1 MSALEF
7 SIAPVSA
14 AMTRPSA
21 FAYLRQPLRWS
32 VWGLFN
38 ALALYL
44 VVALY
49 AQQQVAFAL
58 LGLVV
63 TGIASYVFI
72 SKNAYAHRYIYP
84 AVAGMLVFVIFPL
97 LYTVGIGFT
106 NYSATNLLSFEQV
119 QRYHLNQT
127 YLAGER
133 FAFSLHPDQD
143 GALRLRVDQG
153 EQGVFVSPPLQGDPL
168 LSEPLELLPESAVS
182 LAEAL
187 PLREVIQRRAEL
199 EQWVLRG
206 TDGALLRLYGLREVA
221 AVKPLY
227 RLLEN
232 GDLLNTRSNE
242 RLEAD
247 QGSGFYVDSHGNKVA
262 PGFTV
267 YAGWSNFARVLS
279 EESIRDPFLEIFVW
293 TVAFAGLTVLFT
305 LALGLVLASLLQW
318 DLVRGKAFYRV
329 MLILPYAVPAFISI
343 LVFRG
348 LFNQNFGEIN
358 LLLDSLF
365 GVRPDWFSDP
375 TLARSMILIVN
386 TWLGYPYMLLLSMG
400 LLQAIPRDL
409 YEASAMD
416 GATPL
421 DNLLKI
427 TLSLLIKP
435 LAPLLIA
442 SFAFNFNNFVLIT
455 LLTRGGP
462 DIIGATTPA
471 GTTDLL
477 GFIGLIVFPLLM
489 VVSISFREGNFATGS
504 LLPDQP
510 TLEHWSLALGIPYT
524 LAEGTVLNPP
534 FPVLTWLWNS
544 LKIAIISSLLILMLS
559 TTSAYAFARM
569 RFAGKGPILKGMLI
583 FQMFPPVLS
592 LVAIYALFDQLG
604 KHAGWL
610 GVNSHGA
617 VIVASLGGMA
627 LHIWTIKGYFESID
641 ASLEEAAIVDGAT
654 TWQAFVHILLPM
666 SVPILAVVFIL
677 AFITSITEY
686 PIASVLLMDVDKLTL
701 SVGAQQYLYE
711 QNYLWGDFAAAAV
724 LSGLPITAVFLYCQK
739 WIVGGLTAGGVKG

>member
-1 MSALEF
+1 MTAANAPALA
-7 SIAPVSA
+7 SP
-14 AMTRPSA
+14 AMTRFSALPS
-21 FAYLRQPLRWS
+21 LRNVLGWS
-32 VWGLFN
+32 VWGVFN

-49 AQQQVAFAL
+49 AQQQIAFAL

-63 TGIASYVFI
+63 TGLASFIFI
-72 SKNAYAHRYIYP
+72 SKKTYAHRYIYP
-84 AVAGMLVFVIFPL
+84 ALAGMLVFVIFPL

-106 NYSATNLLSFEQV
+106 NYSGSNLLSFAQV

-133 FAFSLHPDQD
+133 FAFSLHQD
-143 GALRLRVDQG
+143 DAGTLRLRVDQG
-153 EQGVFVSPPLQGDPL
+153 AQGAWVSPPLQGDPTA
-168 LSEPLELLPESAVS
+168 SEPLDLLPEASVS
-182 LAEAL
+182 LGVAL

-206 TDGALLRLYGLREVA
+206 AQGELLRLYGLREVA

-227 RLLEN
+227 RLLDN
-232 GDLLNTRSNE
+232 GDLLNDRSSE
-242 RLEAD
+242 RLVAD
-247 QGSGFYVDSHGNKVA
+247 HERGFYVDSHGNPLA

-267 YAGWSNFARVLS
+267 YAGWSNFAKVLS
-279 EESIRDPFLEIFVW
+279 DPSIRGPFLEIFVW

-305 LALGLVLASLLQW
+305 LAVGLVLASLLQW
-318 DLVRGKAFYRV
+318 DLVRGKPFYRV

-375 TLARSMILIVN
+375 LLARSMILIVN

-427 TLSLLIKP
+427 TLPLLIKP

-477 GFIGLIVFPLLM
+477 
-489 VVSISFREGNFATGS
+489 VSYTYRIAFQDSGQNFA
-504 LLPDQP
+504 
-510 TLEHWSLALGIPYT
+510 LA
-524 LAEGTVLNPP
+524 AA
-534 FPVLTWLWNS
+534 
-544 LKIAIISSLLILMLS
+544 IA
-559 TTSAYAFARM
+559 T
-569 RFAGKGPILKGMLI
+569 LI
-583 FQMFPPVLS
+583 F
-592 LVAIYALFDQLG
+592 LV
-604 KHAGWL
+604 
-610 GVNSHGA
+610 V
-617 VIVASLGGMA
+617 GGMA
-627 LHIWTIKGYFESID
+627 WLN
-641 ASLEEAAIVDGAT
+641 L
-654 TWQAFVHILLPM
+654 
-666 SVPILAVVFIL
+666 
-677 AFITSITEY
+677 
-686 PIASVLLMDVDKLTL
+686 KL
-701 SVGAQQYLYE
+701 S
-711 QNYLWGDFAAAAV
+711 
-724 LSGLPITAVFLYCQK
+724 K
-739 WIVGGLTAGGVKG
+739 VKV